1 MKLAQLQAPV
11 TLAITDI
18 YLWVSEDLC
27 GNWQCH
33 GRQQWCVLLRSVKNA
48 HEQLTGCLSQLMPFV
63 YVAFFGLAGAS
74 LKLVRHSVATYEMN
88 GS

>member
-1 MKLAQLQAPV
+1 MRACGLSKLLH
-11 TLAITDI
+11 
-18 YLWVSEDLC
+18 EDLC
-27 GNWQCH
+27 WQGH
-33 GRQQWCVLLRSVKNA
+33 GKQQCCVILRSVKNA

-74 LKLVRHSVATYEMN
+74 LKLVRYSLATYELT